1 MEAGSMNWQEEY
13 NSKLISMT
21 EAVSLVQSGM
31 TLSIGIAASEPVGML
46 EELARQADRLENVTT
61 WTCLPMRAY
70 DIFMKPEMEGR
81 IFNENW
87 FYGAPDRAVH
97 HEGRVSYTPNN
108 LHKAGT
114 DKLYGSGGKLDM
126 MLGVCTPPNAEGLV
140 SLSMGAV
147 VEREMIDAADMV
159 ILEVN
164 HNLPWT
170 DGDVVIPISMVDH
183 FVEHDS
189 PLVQVPQTEP
199 TEIDQQIGAHVAEFI
214 DDGCTIQLGIGGTPT
229 AIANFISDRKHLGIH
244 SELFVDGVYTLW
256 KAGAADNS
264 RKTLH
269 PGKFVATFAIG
280 SQPLYDW
287 MNESPDVLLMRGSY
301 VNNPY
306 VIAQNYKMRS
316 INSAIQVD
324 VIGQVCSQSLGTRHF
339 SGTGGQLDTHRGAQM
354 SEGGKGIIAL
364 RSTAKNGTIS
374 TIVPTL
380 APGAGVTVPSQD
392 VDTIVT
398 EYGSAQLRGLSVK
411 KRMEAL
417 IRIAHPDF
425 RDSIREEAHR
435 LGIVP
440 DKQFF

>member
-1 MEAGSMNWQEEY
+1 VSWQEEY
-13 NSKLISMT
+13 KSKLISMT
-21 EAVSLVQSGM
+21 EAMALVQSGM

-81 IFNENW
+81 FFNENW
-87 FYGAPDRAVH
+87 FYGAPDRSVH
-97 HEGRVSYTPNN
+97 GEGRVSYTPNN
-108 LHKAGT
+108 LHQAGT
-114 DKLYGSGGKLDM
+114 DKLVGHGGRLDM
-126 MLGVCTPPNAEGLV
+126 MLGVCTPPNTEGLV

-147 VEREMIDAADMV
+147 VEREMIDAADLV

-164 HNLPWT
+164 RNLPWT
-170 DGDVVIPISMVDH
+170 DGDVVIPLSLVDH

-189 PLVQVPQTEP
+189 PLVQVPQVEP
-199 TEIDQQIGAHVAEFI
+199 NEIDQQIGAHVAEFI

-280 SQPLYDW
+280 TQPLYDW

-306 VIAQNYKMRS
+306 VIAQNYRMRS

-324 VIGQVCSQSLGTRHF
+324 VLGQVCSQSLGTRQF

-354 SEGGKGIIAL
+354 SQGGKGIIAL

-411 KRMEAL
+411 KRLEAL
-417 IRIAHPDF
+417 IKIAHPDF
-425 RDSIREEAHR
+425 RESIREECHR

>member
-1 MEAGSMNWQEEY
+1 MNWQEEY

-189 PLVQVPQTEP
+189 PLVQVPQVEP

>member
-1 MEAGSMNWQEEY
+1 MEEGSMNWQEEY

>member
-1 MEAGSMNWQEEY
+1 MSWQEEFKQKTITIPEAI
-13 NSKLISMT
+13 SK
-21 EAVSLVQSGM
+21 VSSGM
-31 TLSIGIAASEPVGML
+31 TIQIGIAASEPVGLL
-46 EELARQADRLENVTT
+46 EELARQADRLWDITM
-61 WTCLPMRAY
+61 WTCLPMRPY

-81 IFNENW
+81 FFNDNW

-97 HEGRVSYTPNN
+97 GEGRVSYTPNN
-108 LHKAGT
+108 LHQAGI
-114 DKLYGSGGKLDM
+114 DKLVGHDGRLDM
-126 MLGVCTPPNAEGLV
+126 MLGTCTPPNAEGLI

-147 VEREMIDAADMV
+147 VEREMIDAADLV
-159 ILEVN
+159 IMEVN
-164 HNLPWT
+164 ENLPWT
-170 DGDVVIPISMVDH
+170 DGDVVIPISLVDH
-183 FVEHDS
+183 FVKYNS
-189 PLVQVPQTEP
+189 PLVQVPSAEP
-199 TEIDQQIGAHVAEFI
+199 NETDELIGRHVAEFI

-229 AIANFISDRKHLGIH
+229 ALAEFISDRRNLGIH
-244 SELFVDGVYTLW
+244 SELLVDGIYKLW

-269 PGKFVATFAIG
+269 HGKFVATFAIG
-280 SQPLYDW
+280 TQPLYDF
-287 MNESPDVLLMRGSY
+287 MNDSPDVLLLRGSY
-301 VNNPY
+301 VNDPY
-306 VIAQNYKMRS
+306 VIAQNYKMIS
-316 INSAIQVD
+316 INTAIQVD
-324 VIGQVCSQSLGTRHF
+324 ILGQVCSQSLGTRQF

-354 SEGGKGIIAL
+354 SKGGKGIIAL

-398 EYGSAQLRGLSVK
+398 EYGSAQLRGLTVK

-417 IRIAHPDF
+417 IKIAHPDF
-425 RDSIREEAHR
+425 RESIREECHR

>member
-1 MEAGSMNWQEEY
+1 
-13 NSKLISMT
+13 
-21 EAVSLVQSGM
+21 
-31 TLSIGIAASEPVGML
+31 
-46 EELARQADRLENVTT
+46 
-61 WTCLPMRAY
+61 
-70 DIFMKPEMEGR
+70 
-81 IFNENW
+81 
-87 FYGAPDRAVH
+87 
-97 HEGRVSYTPNN
+97 
-108 LHKAGT
+108 
-114 DKLYGSGGKLDM
+114 
-126 MLGVCTPPNAEGLV
+126 
-140 SLSMGAV
+140 MGAV

-164 HNLPWT
+164 QNLPWT
-170 DGDVVIPISMVDH
+170 DGDVVIPMSMVDY

-189 PLVQVPQTEP
+189 PLVQVPQAEP
-199 TEIDQQIGAHVAEFI
+199 NEIDQQIGAHVAEFI

-280 SQPLYDW
+280 TQPLYDF

-306 VIAQNYKMRS
+306 VIAQNYRMIS
-316 INSAIQVD
+316 INTAIQVD
-324 VIGQVCSQSLGTRHF
+324 VMGQVCSQSLGTRHF

-417 IRIAHPDF
+417 IRISHPDF
-425 RDSIREEAHR
+425 RESIREESHR

-440 DKQFF
+440 DKRFF

>member
-1 MEAGSMNWQEEY
+1 MRWQEEY
-13 NSKLISMT
+13 KSKLISMT
-21 EAVSLVQSGM
+21 EAIGMVQSGM
-31 TLSIGIAASEPVGML
+31 TISIGIAASEPVGML
-46 EELARQADRLENVTT
+46 EEMARQAERFENVTT

-70 DIFMKPEMEGR
+70 DIFMKPEMEGH

-97 HEGRVSYTPNN
+97 AEGRVSYTPNN
-108 LHKAGT
+108 LHKAGP
-114 DKLYGSGGKLDM
+114 DKLIGHGGQVDM

-147 VEREMIDAADMV
+147 VERDMIDAADIV

-164 HNLPWT
+164 PNLPWT
-170 DGDVVIPISMVDH
+170 DGDVVIPLSMVDH
-183 FVEHDS
+183 FVEFDS
-189 PLVQVPQTEP
+189 PLVQVPSP
-199 TEIDQQIGAHVAEFI
+199 TPNETDELIGHNVAEFI
-214 DDGCTIQLGIGGTPT
+214 EDGCTIQLGIGGMPN
-229 AIANFISDRKHLGIH
+229 AVADFISDRRNLGVH
-244 SELFVDGVYTLW
+244 SELLVDGVYKLW
-256 KAGAADNS
+256 EAGAADNS

-280 SQPLYDW
+280 TQPLYDF
-287 MNESPDVLLMRGSY
+287 MNDSPDVLLLRGSY

-306 VIAQNYKMRS
+306 VIAKNYRMIS
-316 INSAIQVD
+316 INTALQVD
-324 VIGQVCSQSLGTRHF
+324 VLGQVCSQSLGTRQF

-364 RSTAKNGTIS
+364 RSTAKSGTIS

-417 IRIAHPDF
+417 INIAHPDF
-425 RDSIREEAHR
+425 RESIREESHR

-440 DKQFF
+440 DKRFF

>member
-1 MEAGSMNWQEEY
+1 MNWREEY
-13 NSKLISMT
+13 QSKLIRMS
-21 EAVSLVQSGM
+21 EAVGMVQSGM
-31 TLSIGIAASEPVGML
+31 TLSIGIAASEPVGIL

-81 IFNENW
+81 FFNENW

-114 DKLYGSGGKLDM
+114 DKLIGHNGKLDM
-126 MLGVCTPPNAEGLV
+126 MLGVCTPPNADGMV

-159 ILEVN
+159 VLEVN
-164 HNLPWT
+164 RNLPWV
-170 DGDVVIPISMVDH
+170 DGDVVIPLSMVDH
-183 FVEHDS
+183 FVEFDS
-189 PLVQVPQTEP
+189 PLVQVPTSTP
-199 TEIDQQIGAHVAEFI
+199 NDIDELIGHNVAEFI
-214 DDGCTIQLGIGGTPT
+214 EDGCTVQLGIGGMPT
-229 AIANFISDRKHLGIH
+229 AVADFISDRKNLGIH
-244 SELFVDGVYTLW
+244 SELLVDGVYKLC
-256 KAGAADNS
+256 ASGAVNGS
-264 RKTLH
+264 RKTLL
-269 PGKFVATFAIG
+269 PGKIVATFAIG
-280 SQPLYDW
+280 TQPLYDF
-287 MNESPDVLLMRGSY
+287 MNESDDVLLMRGSY

-306 VIAQNYKMRS
+306 VIAKNYRMIS
-316 INSAIQVD
+316 INTAIQVD
-324 VIGQVCSQSLGTRHF
+324 VMGQVCSQSIGTRHF

-417 IRIAHPDF
+417 IKIAHPDF
-425 RDSIREEAHR
+425 RESIREESHR

-440 DKQFF
+440 DRQFF

>member
-1 MEAGSMNWQEEY
+1 MSWQEEY
-13 NSKLISMT
+13 KQKTITIPEAISK
-21 EAVSLVQSGM
+21 VRSGM
-31 TLSIGIAASEPVGML
+31 TLQIGIAASEPVGLL
-46 EELARQADRLENVTT
+46 EELGRQAYRLQNVTT
-61 WTCLPMRAY
+61 WTCLPMRPY
-70 DIFMKPEMEGR
+70 DIFIKPEMEGR
-81 IFNENW
+81 FFNENW

-97 HEGRVSYTPNN
+97 GEGRVSYTPNN
-108 LHKAGT
+108 LHQAGF
-114 DKLYGSGGKLDM
+114 DKLLGHGGRLDM
-126 MLGVCTPPNAEGLV
+126 LLGVCTPPNADGLV

-147 VEREMIDAADMV
+147 VERDMIDVADLV

-164 HNLPWT
+164 ENLPWT
-170 DGDVVIPISMVDH
+170 DGDVVIPISLVDYFVH
-183 FVEHDS
+183 FNS
-189 PLVQVPQTEP
+189 SLVQVPAAEP
-199 TEIDQQIGAHVAEFI
+199 NEIDEQIGRKVAEFI
-214 DDGCTIQLGIGGTPT
+214 EDGCTVQLGIGSMPT
-229 AIANFISDRKHLGIH
+229 ALADFISDRRHLGIH
-244 SELFVDGVYTLW
+244 SELLVDGIYKLW

-280 SQPLYDW
+280 TQPLYDF
-287 MNESPDVLLMRGSY
+287 MNDCPDVLLLRGSY

-306 VIAQNYKMRS
+306 VIAQNYKMIS
-316 INSAIQVD
+316 INTAIQVD
-324 VIGQVCSQSLGTRHF
+324 VLGQVCSQSIGTRQF

-354 SEGGKGIIAL
+354 SQGGKGIIAL

-398 EYGSAQLRGLSVK
+398 EYGNAQLRGLSVK

-417 IRIAHPDF
+417 IKIAHPDF
-425 RDSIREEAHR
+425 RESIREECHR

-440 DKQFF
+440 DKQYF

>member
-1 MEAGSMNWQEEY
+1 MSWQEEY
-13 NSKLISMT
+13 KSKLISMT
-21 EAVSLVQSGM
+21 EAMALVQSGM

-46 EELARQADRLENVTT
+46 EELARQADRLQDITT
-61 WTCLPMRAY
+61 WTCLPMRPY

-81 IFNENW
+81 FFNENW

-97 HEGRVSYTPNN
+97 GEGRVSYTPNN
-108 LHKAGT
+108 LHQAGI
-114 DKLYGSGGKLDM
+114 DKLLGRGGRLDM

-164 HNLPWT
+164 RNLPWT
-170 DGDVVIPISMVDH
+170 DGDVVIPISLVDH

-189 PLVQVPQTEP
+189 PLVQVPQAEP
-199 TEIDQQIGAHVAEFI
+199 NEIDQQIGAYVAEFI
-214 DDGCTIQLGIGGTPT
+214 DDGCTVQLGIGGTPT

-280 SQPLYDW
+280 TQPLYDW

-306 VIAQNYKMRS
+306 VIAQNYKMIS
-316 INSAIQVD
+316 INTAIQVD
-324 VIGQVCSQSLGTRHF
+324 VLGQVCSQSLGTRQF

-354 SEGGKGIIAL
+354 SQGGKGIIAL

-425 RDSIREEAHR
+425 RESIREECHR

>member
-1 MEAGSMNWQEEY
+1 MNWQEEY

-411 KRMEAL
+411 KRMDAL

>member
-1 MEAGSMNWQEEY
+1 MNWQEEY

-81 IFNENW
+81 IFKQVQ

-108 LHKAGT
+108 LHRAGT
-114 DKLYGSGGKLDM
+114 DKLIGHGGKLDIL
-126 MLGVCTPPNAEGLV
+126 LGVCTPPNAEGLV

-147 VEREMIDAADMV
+147 VEREMIDAADLV

-164 HNLPWT
+164 RNLPWT
-170 DGDVVIPISMVDH
+170 DGDVVIPLSLVDH
-183 FVEHDS
+183 FVEFDS
-189 PLVQVPQTEP
+189 PLVQVPP
-199 TEIDQQIGAHVAEFI
+199 AASNEIEKLIGHHVAEFI
-214 DDGCTIQLGIGGTPT
+214 DDGSTVQLGIGGMPT
-229 AIANFISDRKHLGIH
+229 AVADFIADRRHLGVH
-244 SELFVDGVYTLW
+244 SELLVDGIYKLW
-256 KAGAADNS
+256 KSGAADNS

-280 SQPLYDW
+280 TQPLYDF
-287 MNESPDVLLMRGSY
+287 MNDCPDVLIMRGSY

-306 VIAQNYKMRS
+306 IIAKNHRMIS
-316 INSAIQVD
+316 INTAIQVD
-324 VIGQVCSQSLGTRHF
+324 VMGQVCSQSLGTRHF

-380 APGAGVTVPSQD
+380 SPGAGVTVPSQD

-398 EYGSAQLRGLSVK
+398 EYGNAQLRGLSVK
-411 KRMEAL
+411 DRMEAL
-417 IRIAHPDF
+417 ISIAHPDF
-425 RDSIREEAHR
+425 RESIREESHR

-440 DKQFF
+440 DKQYF

>member
-1 MEAGSMNWQEEY
+1 MNWQEEY

-306 VIAQNYKMRS
+306 VIAKNYKMRS

-339 SGTGGQLDTHRGAQM
+339 SGTGAQLDTHRGAQM

>member
-1 MEAGSMNWQEEY
+1 MNWQEEY

-244 SELFVDGVYTLW
+244 SELVVDGVYTLW

>member
-1 MEAGSMNWQEEY
+1 MSWQEEY
-13 NSKLISMT
+13 KQKTITIPEAISK
-21 EAVSLVQSGM
+21 VSSGM
-31 TLSIGIAASEPVGML
+31 TLQIGIAASEPVGLL
-46 EELARQADRLENVTT
+46 EELGRQAYRLQNVTT
-61 WTCLPMRAY
+61 WTCLPMRPY

-81 IFNENW
+81 FFNENW

-97 HEGRVSYTPNN
+97 GEGRVSYTPNN
-108 LHKAGT
+108 LHQAGF
-114 DKLYGSGGKLDM
+114 DKLLGHGGRLDM
-126 MLGVCTPPNAEGLV
+126 LLGVCTPPNADGLV

-147 VEREMIDAADMV
+147 VERDMVDVADLV

-164 HNLPWT
+164 ENLPWT
-170 DGDVVIPISMVDH
+170 DGDVVIPISLVDYFVH
-183 FVEHDS
+183 FNS
-189 PLVQVPQTEP
+189 SLVQVPAAEP
-199 TEIDQQIGAHVAEFI
+199 NEIDEQIGRNVAEFI
-214 DDGCTIQLGIGGTPT
+214 EDGCTVQLGIGSMPT
-229 AIANFISDRKHLGIH
+229 ALADFISDRRHLGIH
-244 SELFVDGVYTLW
+244 SELLVDGIYKLW

-269 PGKFVATFAIG
+269 PGKYVATFAIG
-280 SQPLYDW
+280 TQPLYDF
-287 MNESPDVLLMRGSY
+287 MNDCPDVLLLRGSY

-306 VIAQNYKMRS
+306 VIAQNYKMIS
-316 INSAIQVD
+316 INTAIQVD
-324 VIGQVCSQSLGTRHF
+324 VLGQVCSQSIGTRQF

-354 SEGGKGIIAL
+354 SQGGKGIIAL

-398 EYGSAQLRGLSVK
+398 EYGNAQLRGLSVK

-417 IRIAHPDF
+417 IKIAHPDF
-425 RDSIREEAHR
+425 RESIREECHR

>member
-1 MEAGSMNWQEEY
+1 MSWQQEYKQKTITIPEAIN
-13 NSKLISMT
+13 K
-21 EAVSLVQSGM
+21 VSSGM
-31 TLSIGIAASEPVGML
+31 TIQIGIAASEPVGLL
-46 EELARQADRLENVTT
+46 EELARQAERLQDITT
-61 WTCLPMRAY
+61 WTCLPMRPY

-81 IFNENW
+81 FFNENW

-97 HEGRVSYTPNN
+97 GEGRVSYIPNN
-108 LHKAGT
+108 LHQAGI
-114 DKLYGSGGKLDM
+114 DKLVGHDGRLDM
-126 MLGVCTPPNAEGLV
+126 MLGTCTPPNAEGLV

-147 VEREMIDAADMV
+147 VERDMIDAADLV
-159 ILEVN
+159 IMEVN
-164 HNLPWT
+164 ENLPWT
-170 DGDVVIPISMVDH
+170 NGDVVIPISLVDH
-183 FVEHDS
+183 FVMNNS
-189 PLVQVPQTEP
+189 PLVEVPQAEP
-199 TEIDQQIGAHVAEFI
+199 SEIDQQIGAHVAEFI

-264 RKTLH
+264 QKTLH

-280 SQPLYDW
+280 TQPLYDW
-287 MNESPDVLLMRGSY
+287 MNERTDVLLLRGSY

-324 VIGQVCSQSLGTRHF
+324 VLGQVCSQSLGTRQF

-354 SEGGKGIIAL
+354 SPGGKGIIAL

-417 IRIAHPDF
+417 INISHPDF
-425 RDSIREEAHR
+425 RESIREECHR

>member
-1 MEAGSMNWQEEY
+1 MSWQEEY
-13 NSKLISMT
+13 KQKTITIPEAISK
-21 EAVSLVQSGM
+21 VSSGM
-31 TLSIGIAASEPVGML
+31 TLQIGIAASEPVGLL
-46 EELARQADRLENVTT
+46 EELGRQAGRLQNVTT
-61 WTCLPMRAY
+61 WTCLPMRPY
-70 DIFMKPEMEGR
+70 DIFIKPEMEGR
-81 IFNENW
+81 FFNENW

-97 HEGRVSYTPNN
+97 GEGRVSYTPNN
-108 LHKAGT
+108 LHQAGF
-114 DKLYGSGGKLDM
+114 DKLLGNGGRLDM
-126 MLGVCTPPNAEGLV
+126 LLGVCTPPNADGLV

-147 VEREMIDAADMV
+147 VERDMIDVADLV

-164 HNLPWT
+164 ENLPWT
-170 DGDVVIPISMVDH
+170 DGDVVIPISLVDYFVH
-183 FVEHDS
+183 FNS
-189 PLVQVPQTEP
+189 PLVQVPAAEP
-199 TEIDQQIGAHVAEFI
+199 NEIDEQIGRNVAEFI
-214 DDGCTIQLGIGGTPT
+214 EDGCTVQLGIGSMPT
-229 AIANFISDRKHLGIH
+229 ALADFISDRRHLGIH
-244 SELFVDGVYTLW
+244 SELLVDGIFKLW

-280 SQPLYDW
+280 TQPLYDF
-287 MNESPDVLLMRGSY
+287 MNDCPDVLLLRGSY

-306 VIAQNYKMRS
+306 VIAQNYKMIS
-316 INSAIQVD
+316 INTAIQVD
-324 VIGQVCSQSLGTRHF
+324 VLGQVCSQSIGTRQF

-354 SEGGKGIIAL
+354 SQGGKGIIAL

-398 EYGSAQLRGLSVK
+398 EYGNAQLRGLSVK

-417 IRIAHPDF
+417 IKIAHPDF
-425 RDSIREEAHR
+425 RESIREECHR

-440 DKQFF
+440 DKQYF

>member
-1 MEAGSMNWQEEY
+1 M
-13 NSKLISMT
+13 
-21 EAVSLVQSGM
+21 VQSGM
-31 TLSIGIAASEPVGML
+31 TLSIGIAASEPVGIL

-81 IFNENW
+81 FFNENW

-114 DKLYGSGGKLDM
+114 DKLIGHNGKLDM
-126 MLGVCTPPNAEGLV
+126 MLGVCTPPNADGMV

-159 ILEVN
+159 VLEVN
-164 HNLPWT
+164 RNLPWV
-170 DGDVVIPISMVDH
+170 DGDVVIPLSMVDH
-183 FVEHDS
+183 FVEFDS
-189 PLVQVPQTEP
+189 PLVQVPTSTP
-199 TEIDQQIGAHVAEFI
+199 NDIDELIGHNVAEFI
-214 DDGCTIQLGIGGTPT
+214 EDGCTVQLGIGGMPT
-229 AIANFISDRKHLGIH
+229 AVADFISDRKNLGIH
-244 SELFVDGVYTLW
+244 SELLVDGVYKLC
-256 KAGAADNS
+256 ASGAVNGS
-264 RKTLH
+264 RKTLL
-269 PGKFVATFAIG
+269 PGKIVATFAIG
-280 SQPLYDW
+280 TQPLYDF
-287 MNESPDVLLMRGSY
+287 MNESDDVLLMRGSY

-306 VIAQNYKMRS
+306 VIAKNYRMIS
-316 INSAIQVD
+316 INTAIQVD
-324 VIGQVCSQSLGTRHF
+324 VMGQVCSQSIGPRHF

-417 IRIAHPDF
+417 IKIAHPDF
-425 RDSIREEAHR
+425 RESIREESHR

-440 DKQFF
+440 DRQFF

>member
-1 MEAGSMNWQEEY
+1 M
-13 NSKLISMT
+13 
-21 EAVSLVQSGM
+21 VQSGM
-31 TLSIGIAASEPVGML
+31 TLSIGIAASEPVGIL
-46 EELARQADRLENVTT
+46 EELARQADRLKNVTT

-81 IFNENW
+81 FFNENW

-114 DKLYGSGGKLDM
+114 DKLIGHNGKLDM
-126 MLGVCTPPNAEGLV
+126 MLGVCTPPNADGMV

-159 ILEVN
+159 VLEVN
-164 HNLPWT
+164 RNLPWV
-170 DGDVVIPISMVDH
+170 DGDVVIPLSMVDH
-183 FVEHDS
+183 FVEFDS
-189 PLVQVPQTEP
+189 PLVQVPTSTP
-199 TEIDQQIGAHVAEFI
+199 NDIDELIGHNVAEFI
-214 DDGCTIQLGIGGTPT
+214 EDGCTVQLGIGGMPT
-229 AIANFISDRKHLGIH
+229 AVADFISDRKNLGIH
-244 SELFVDGVYTLW
+244 SELLVDGVYKLC
-256 KAGAADNS
+256 ASGAVNGS
-264 RKTLH
+264 RKTLL
-269 PGKFVATFAIG
+269 PGKIVATFAIG
-280 SQPLYDW
+280 TQPLYDF
-287 MNESPDVLLMRGSY
+287 MNESDDVLLMRGSY

-306 VIAQNYKMRS
+306 VIAKNYRMIS
-316 INSAIQVD
+316 INTAIQVD
-324 VIGQVCSQSLGTRHF
+324 VMGQVCSQSIGTRHF

-417 IRIAHPDF
+417 IKIAHPDF
-425 RDSIREEAHR
+425 RESIREESHR

-440 DKQFF
+440 DRQFF